1 MSTPTHPL
9 NDRPSHPASPDFAGR
24 HVVTFES
31 RRAAEMA
38 SLIQRHGGVPVTAPA
53 LREVT
58 IERNERALDFAR
70 RLTGAEL
77 DLVILLTGVGTRAL
91 VAEAAPALEPAQG
104 EGATSDQD
112 GQVGAQGVS
121 LLAAA
126 LSSVQLVVRG
136 PKPAAALR
144 ELGVTR
150 FVTVPEPNTW
160 RELLEVVR
168 GLGDLSGK
176 RIAVQ
181 EHGAPSHELY
191 AGLEAAGARVTP
203 VPVYRWALPEDTA
216 ALRQGLRLLADGGAA
231 IALFTSRAQVEHAL
245 LVAAEEGLVEPLR
258 AGLARGVVASI
269 GPVCSEA
276 LRAEGIEPD
285 FEPEHPKMGH
295 LVKAAAAR
303 SGEILARKGNQGD
316 ATASAQSSSSTSS

>member
-1 MSTPTHPL
+1 
-9 NDRPSHPASPDFAGR
+9 
-24 HVVTFES
+24 
-31 RRAAEMA
+31 MA
-38 SLIQRHGGVPVTAPA
+38 SLIQRYGGVPVTAPT
-53 LREVT
+53 LREVP

-70 RLTGAEL
+70 RLAGAEF
-77 DLVILLTGVGTRAL
+77 DLVILMTGVGTRAL
-91 VAEAAPALEPAQG
+91 VAEAAPALEPSQG
-104 EGATSDQD
+104 GGASDSEGGAD
-112 GQVGAQGVS
+112 AQGVS

-126 LSSVQLVVRG
+126 LSSVQIVVRG

-144 ELGVTR
+144 ELGLTR
-150 FVTVPEPNTW
+150 FITVREPNTW
-160 RELLEVVR
+160 REIVEAVSA
-168 GLGDLSGK
+168 LGDPSGK

-191 AGLEAAGARVTP
+191 ASLSAAGAHVTP

-216 ALRQGLRLLADGGAA
+216 PLRQALRLMAGGGAA
-231 IALFTSRAQVEHAL
+231 ITLFTSRAQVEHAL

-258 AGLARGVVASI
+258 AALARGVVASI
-269 GPVCSEA
+269 GPVCTEA

-303 SGEILARKGNQGD
+303 ALEILVAKGNRGD
-316 ATASAQSSSSTSS
+316 APLPTQSS

>member
-9 NDRPSHPASPDFAGR
+9 NDRPPRPASPDFAGR
-24 HVVTFES
+24 RVISFES

-38 SLIQRHGGVPVTAPA
+38 SLIQRYGGVPVTAPT
-53 LREVT
+53 LREVP

-70 RLTGAEL
+70 RLTRAEF

-91 VAEAAPALEPAQG
+91 VAEAAPALEPGQG
-104 EGATSDQD
+104 D
-112 GQVGAQGVS
+112 GRAPARDGEADAQGVS
-121 LLAAA
+121 LMAAA

-144 ELGVTR
+144 ELGLTR
-150 FVTVPEPNTW
+150 FITVPEPNTW
-160 RELLEVVR
+160 REILDVVSA
-168 GLGDLSGK
+168 LGDLSGK

-203 VPVYRWALPEDTA
+203 VPVYRWALPEDTS
-216 ALRQGLRLLADGGAA
+216 ALRQALRLLADGGAA
-231 IALFTSRAQVEHAL
+231 ITLFTSRAQVEHAL
-245 LVAAEEGLVEPLR
+245 LVAAEEGLVDQLR

-269 GPVCSEA
+269 GPVCTEA

-303 SGEILARKGNQGD
+303 AGEILARKGNQGD
-316 ATASAQSSSSTSS
+316 APAPAQSSPSS

>member
-1 MSTPTHPL
+1 MSTPTHPS
-9 NDRPSHPASPDFAGR
+9 NDRPSRPASPDFAGR
-24 HVVTFES
+24 RVITFES

-38 SLIQRHGGVPVTAPA
+38 SLIQRYGGVPVTAPT
-53 LREVT
+53 LREVP

-70 RLTGAEL
+70 RLAAAEF
-77 DLVILLTGVGTRAL
+77 DLVILMTGVGTRAL
-91 VAEAAPALEPAQG
+91 VAEAAPALEPGQASDAAPDG
-104 EGATSDQD
+104 EGAA
-112 GQVGAQGVS
+112 GAQGVS
-121 LLAAA
+121 LMAAA

-150 FVTVPEPNTW
+150 FITVPEPNTW
-160 RELLEVVR
+160 REIIEVVR

-203 VPVYRWALPEDTA
+203 VPVYRWALPEDTS
-216 ALRQGLRLLADGGAA
+216 ALRQALRLLADGGAA
-231 IALFTSRAQVEHAL
+231 ITLFTSRAQVEHAL
-245 LVAAEEGLVEPLR
+245 LVAAEEGLVERLR

-269 GPVCSEA
+269 GPVCTEA
-276 LRAEGIEPD
+276 LRAEAIEPD
-285 FEPEHPKMGH
+285 LEPEHPKMGH
-295 LVKAAAAR
+295 LVKAAAVR
-303 SGEILARKGNQGD
+303 SGELLARKGNEGD
-316 ATASAQSSSSTSS
+316 APLPAQSS

>member
-1 MSTPTHPL
+1 MSTPPRPL
-9 NDRPSHPASPDFAGR
+9 NDRPVPTAPPDFAGR
-24 HVVTFES
+24 RVISFES
-31 RRAAEMA
+31 RRATEMA
-38 SLIQRHGGVPVTAPA
+38 SLIQRHGGVPITAPA
-53 LREVT
+53 LREVP

-70 RLTGAEL
+70 RLAGAEL
-77 DLVILLTGVGTRAL
+77 DVVILMTGAGTRAL
-91 VAEAAPALEPAQG
+91 VAEAAPALEPGPDSGGAPGGEGEASAQG
-104 EGATSDQD
+104 MSRMT
-112 GQVGAQGVS
+112 
-121 LLAAA
+121 AA
-126 LSSVQLVVRG
+126 LSSVQLVARG

-144 ELGVTR
+144 ELGLTR
-150 FVTVPEPNTW
+150 FLTVPEPNTW
-160 RELLEVVR
+160 REILDVVR

-203 VPVYRWALPEDTA
+203 VPAYRWALPEDTA
-216 ALRQGLRLLADGGAA
+216 PLRRALHALADGGAA
-231 IALFTSRAQVEHAL
+231 ITLFTSRAQVEHAL
-245 LVAAEEGLVEPLR
+245 LVAAEEGLVARLR
-258 AGLARGVVASI
+258 ERLARGVVASI
-269 GPVCSEA
+269 GPVCTEA

-316 ATASAQSSSSTSS
+316 APLSAQSS

>member
-9 NDRPSHPASPDFAGR
+9 NDRPSRPASPDFAGR
-24 HVVTFES
+24 RVITFES

-38 SLIQRHGGVPVTAPA
+38 SLIQRYGGVPVTAPT
-53 LREVT
+53 LREVS

-70 RLTGAEL
+70 RLAGAEL
-77 DLVILLTGVGTRAL
+77 DLVILMTGVGTRAL
-91 VAEAAPALEPAQG
+91 VAEAAPALEPG
-104 EGATSDQD
+104 HGGDGAPDAD
-112 GQVGAQGVS
+112 AGAQGVS
-121 LLAAA
+121 LMAAA

-160 RELLEVVR
+160 REILSVVR

-203 VPVYRWALPEDTA
+203 VPVYRWALPEDTS
-216 ALRQGLRLLADGGAA
+216 ALRQALRLLADGGAA
-231 IALFTSRAQVEHAL
+231 ITLFTSRAQVEHAL
-245 LVAAEEGLVEPLR
+245 LVAAEEGLVDRLR
-258 AGLARGVVASI
+258 AGLARGMVASI
-269 GPVCSEA
+269 GPVCTEA

-285 FEPEHPKMGH
+285 VEPEHPKMGH
-295 LVKAAAAR
+295 LVRAAAVR
-303 SGEILARKGNQGD
+303 SGEVLARKESQGD
-316 ATASAQSSSSTSS
+316 APPPAQSS